1 MQRLLCIL
9 FILPC
14 FVFSSLKEMTLEE
27 KVGQI
32 LMVHFQGE
40 QANEDAKTL
49 IQKIHVGGI
58 IYYNWANGLYGPEQ
72 VLELSSGL
80 QTLAEKNRLAVPLFI
95 AVDQEGGLVAR
106 LTQGFTIFPGNKALG
121 MTKDPTLAKECAE
134 AMGEELSAVGVNFNL
149 SPVVDVNSNPRN
161 PVIGIRSFGDNAEEV
176 AVFGKEALEGYR
188 KANIITSLKHFPGHG
203 DVEIDSHQDLPVIE
217 KSKEQMQKIEL
228 LPFSHLAAHA
238 DTIMTAHVL
247 VPSIDPHHCATL
259 SKPLLD
265 ILRKEMH
272 FEGVIISDSLVMAG
286 LLKNCPSIDEAA
298 VQALNAG
305 CDIILL
311 GGRQLAGNDTCL
323 ELTVADIQRIH
334 QFLVQAV
341 KDGHITET
349 RLDVAVER
357 ILALKTKYALRA
369 ATPTK
374 EELPL
379 LMRQKEHKVLAE
391 KIAALALKTSNKEAH
406 VASLTNSKIALFAPQ
421 MLQNTI
427 KETSL
432 LQLSKKMDILFFTGL
447 SPTQEELQQ
456 AETIAKEA
464 DALIVCS
471 YNAWKNSSQEKLI
484 QILAKTEKELI
495 LIALRDPLDAAI
507 CSETAFTI
515 TTFSPTAPAIEAAYH
530 QLLKKL

>member
-1 MQRLLCIL
+1 MQKLLAIL
-9 FILPC
+9 FILPG
-14 FVFSSLKEMTLEE
+14 FVFSSLEEMTLEE
-27 KVGQI
+27 KVGQV

-40 QANEDAKTL
+40 QANEDAKML
-49 IQKIHVGGI
+49 IQEIHVGGI

-72 VLELSSGL
+72 VLELSAGL
-80 QTLAEKNRLAVPLFI
+80 QTMAGKSRLAIPLFL

-121 MTKDPTLAKECAE
+121 MTKNPDFAKQCAQ
-134 AMGEELSAVGVNFNL
+134 AMGEELHAVGVNFNL

-161 PVIGIRSFGDNAEEV
+161 PVIGIRSFGDNPEEV
-176 AVFGKEALEGYR
+176 AAFGRLALEGYH

-203 DVEIDSHQDLPVIE
+203 DVEIDSHKDLPVIE
-217 KSKEQMQKIEL
+217 KSKEQLQQIEL
-228 LPFSHLAAHA
+228 LPFSRLAAHA

-265 ILRKEMH
+265 IVRKEMH

-286 LLKNCPSIDEAA
+286 LLKNCPSINEAA
-298 VQALNAG
+298 LQAFNAG

-311 GGRQLAGNDTCL
+311 GGRQLAGNDICL
-323 ELTVADIQRIH
+323 ELTVADIQQIH
-334 QFLVQAV
+334 RFLVNAV
-341 KDGHITET
+341 KKGRITET
-349 RLDVAVER
+349 RLNAAVQR
-357 ILALKTKYALRA
+357 ILALKAKHALTT

-374 EELPL
+374 EELPI
-379 LMRQKEHKVLAE
+379 LMHQKEHKVLAE
-391 KIAALALKTSNKEAH
+391 NIASLALKTANGKEAQ
-406 VASLTNSKIALFAPQ
+406 ADLSSKIALFAPQ

-432 LQLSKKMDILFFTGL
+432 LQLSQTMDVLFFTGL

-456 AETIAKEA
+456 AEKIAKEA
-464 DALIVCS
+464 DTLVVCS
-471 YNAWKNSSQEKLI
+471 YNAWKNPSQAELI
-484 QILAKTEKELI
+484 HILSKTKKKLI
-495 LIALRDPLDAAI
+495 LIAVRDPLDATI
-507 CSETAFTI
+507 CPETTFTI

-530 QLLKKL
+530 QLSKKL